1 MSIHFE
7 NKNKHKEK
15 KQTNKKEILA
25 IQERVFF
32 YQKRGNLQI
41 NKKMNNPI
49 GKGEGT

>member
-25 IQERVFF
+25 IFITGKSIFLSKER
-32 YQKRGNLQI
+32 
-41 NKKMNNPI
+41 
-49 GKGEGT
+49 